1 MTLFVLLGS
10 AMIILCLALVVI
22 PIWHAGSGAGDRRR
36 DANVEIYR
44 QRCAEI
50 DREIA
55 AGCLPEADAEDEK
68 DELGARLLAD
78 IDAESGLLAQSGT
91 AATVRRS
98 SIRRWL
104 ASLFVGLFIVTGAA
118 GGYGWLAGRQAID
131 NAGMPNIDQMTAQL
145 KAQVQTHPEDRRARL
160 LLAQV
165 QRRRGDD
172 AGAAA
177 NLRVLNQGSA
187 TPNTDLLAAEAQ
199 ANLAAGGDLSGRAG
213 DLYSQLLEI
222 DPTNRE
228 ALWYLGLRA
237 TEADQNAKAIRF
249 WNHLLEQKLS
259 AEDRAMVFSRR
270 NSLIEEELTKRD

>member
-10 AMIILCLALVVI
+10 VMVILCLALVVI
-22 PIWHAGSGAGDRRR
+22 PIWHAGGGRGDRRR

-55 AGCLPEADAEDEK
+55 AGRLSEADAEDEK
-68 DELGARLLAD
+68 DELGARLLVD

-98 SIRRWL
+98 AIQRWL

-160 LLAQV
+160 LLTQV
-165 QRRRGDD
+165 QRRRGDN
-172 AGAAA
+172 AAAAA

-187 TPNTDLLAAEAQ
+187 TPTTGLLAAEAQ

-213 DLYSQLLEI
+213 DLYRRVLED
-222 DPTNRE
+222 DPSNRE

-237 TEADQNAKAIRF
+237 TELGQNATAIALWGR
-249 WNHLLEQKLS
+249 LLEQQLP
-259 AEDRAMVFSRR
+259 AEDRAMVSSRR
-270 NSLIEEELTKRD
+270 NSLIKTK